1 MRDLRKIIVS
11 YKDNMVIAV
20 FFYVNGQENYKNVL
34 ASAECFACI
43 NYDAMLKDPQS
54 KGCSLQEFDLKEGDR
69 WIGIKWKQRNSAF
82 ASRHFTKFE
91 PIFALRKVKN

>member
-1 MRDLRKIIVS
+1 MRDLRKITVS

-43 NYDAMLKDPQS
+43 NYDAMLKYPAS
-54 KGCSLQEFDLKEGDR
+54 KGCHLQEYDLKDGER
-69 WIGIKWKQRNSAF
+69 WIGIKYK
-82 ASRHFTKFE
+82 
-91 PIFALRKVKN
+91 